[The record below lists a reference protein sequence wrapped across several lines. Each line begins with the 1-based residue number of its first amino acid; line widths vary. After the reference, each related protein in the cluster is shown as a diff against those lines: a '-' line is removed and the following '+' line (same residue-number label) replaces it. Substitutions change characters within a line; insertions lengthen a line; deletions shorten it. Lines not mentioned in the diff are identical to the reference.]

1 MNTNHS
7 HITASEYTRNCQS
20 LALAGQYIMISH
32 SLALAGQCML
42 SCKLEGICKSP
53 QQAEANI
60 LHHKD
65 CLLAVANV
73 SDNILHHRDYL
84 LGVGNVSDMK
94 YPFPS

>member
-20 LALAGQYIMISH
+20 LALAGQYVMISH
-32 SLALAGQCML
+32 SLALAGQYML
-42 SCKLEGICKSP
+42 SCKLKCICRGP
-53 QQAEANI
+53 QQAEATI

-65 CLLAVANV
+65 
-73 SDNILHHRDYL
+73 YL
-84 LGVGNVSDMK
+84 LDVGNVSDMK